1 MRLTR
6 LIPTFAVV
14 VASVVAGCSKSD
26 KADAT
31 LEADSALVA
40 QQQQAHVDSISA
52 LEANNAATPV
62 SEPREPEAR
71 RHRSSNVSS
80 SSGTTT
86 TTTTSTSSGDVVV
99 KHTQRD
105 AAIGAVAGGLLG
117 ATTSRNKVQGGV
129 IGAVVG
135 GVLGGVVGNNV
146 DKTKKPP
153 TE

>member
-26 KADAT
+26 KPDA
-31 LEADSALVA
+31 ALQSDMALAA
-40 QQQQAHVDSISA
+40 QQQQAHLDSISA
-52 LEANNAATPV
+52 LEANNGAARPAAY
-62 SEPREPEAR
+62 REPTGTVR
-71 RHRSSNVSS
+71 RHSSTTSSVSS
-80 SSGTTT
+80 SAGT
-86 TTTTSTSSGDVVV
+86 TTTTSTGDVVV

-105 AAIGAVAGGLLG
+105 AAIGAVAGGLIG

-153 TE
+153 TP

>member
-14 VASVVAGCSKSD
+14 AASVVAGCGKSD
-26 KADAT
+26 KTDA
-31 LEADSALVA
+31 ALQSDLSLA
-40 QQQQAHVDSISA
+40 SQQQQAHLDSINA
-52 LEANNAATPV
+52 LEANAGTAPAPAV
-62 SEPREPEAR
+62 REPETRVR
-71 RHRSSNVSS
+71 RRSSRGSS
-80 SSGTTT
+80 TSG
-86 TTTTSTSSGDVVV
+86 TTTSTSTGDVVV